1 MFILIV
7 IIVFVLFLFL
17 WYCAACRIAKWL
29 FADHKIFVIFR
40 FVLFIQCVP
49 NFFFMYVLLSS
60 SHQTI
65 YLCCVVDRGYSCH
78 IGNVLLCDYRLLL
91 HTYTPHIHTH
101 VGVHQGDG
109 VIIALVLIVIIIVF
123 CHPLNTTA
131 TNHMQI
137 GKKLNLCLLWRTMEL
152 HVIAVQIPKGSCR
165 IVAMVFSTKFIIS
178 STSIFD
184 IEL

>member
-1 MFILIV
+1 M
-7 IIVFVLFLFL
+7 
-17 WYCAACRIAKWL
+17 CTE
-29 FADHKIFVIFR
+29 
-40 FVLFIQCVP
+40 
-49 NFFFMYVLLSS
+49 FFF
-60 SHQTI
+60 
-65 YLCCVVDRGYSCH
+65 LCMFCYHRRIKRFTCVVDRGYSCH

-91 HTYTPHIHTH
+91 HTYTPHIHTR